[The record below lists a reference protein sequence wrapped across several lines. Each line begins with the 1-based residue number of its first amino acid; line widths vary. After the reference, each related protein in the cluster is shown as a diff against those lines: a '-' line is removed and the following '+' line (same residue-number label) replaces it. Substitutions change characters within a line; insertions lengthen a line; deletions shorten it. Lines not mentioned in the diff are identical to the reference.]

1 MSAGFNPRLITS
13 GLEFCIDPTNPKSYI
28 SGNIVKDLSRNKKN
42 CELIGDYQLDTVD
55 GVRCVVTK
63 SNQSRSSGIIQPNSI
78 KLHTISIW
86 CKALDGQNGINPTF
100 IDTRPSVVNGFI
112 FSGNFGRGWDNTSSY
127 YNGIFVGDT
136 RILSS
141 TILFGV
147 NEWKN
152 ITLIRK
158 NPCVCTNLRFYFDSN
173 NKNSRSFASSL
184 ITCYNRSL
192 SEEEVI
198 DNFLAFKGRFNL

>member
-1 MSAGFNPRLITS
+1 MSAGFNPKLITS
-13 GLEFCIDPTNPKSYI
+13 GLEFCIDPTNPKSYT
-28 SGNIVKDLSRNKKN
+28 SGNLIKDLSKNRKN
-42 CELIGDYQLDTVD
+42 CTLLGNYQLDTVD
-55 GVRCVVTK
+55 GVRCVVTN
-63 SNQSRSSGIIQPNSI
+63 SSSSGASGIIQTNNI
-78 KLHTISIW
+78 KLHTLSIW
-86 CKALDGQNGINPTF
+86 CKELDGQNGINPTF
-100 IDTRPSVVNGFI
+100 IDVRPSIVNGFI
-112 FSGNFGRGWDNTSSY
+112 FSGNFGRGWDNTLSY

-152 ITLIRK
+152 ITLVRK
-158 NPCVCTNLRFYFDSN
+158 EPTNCVNLRFYLDSN

-184 ITCYNRSL
+184 ITCYNRPL